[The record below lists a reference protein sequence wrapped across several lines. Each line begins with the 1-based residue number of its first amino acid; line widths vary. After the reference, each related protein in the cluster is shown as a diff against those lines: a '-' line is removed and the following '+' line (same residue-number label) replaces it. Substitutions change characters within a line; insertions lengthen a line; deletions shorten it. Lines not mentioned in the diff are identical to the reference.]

1 MPWPRL
7 SKKGVL
13 QALPRQCRCLRK
25 WTLTCSDQVPE
36 VQVLNLQLQVL
47 SLGVL
52 VRQPKCL
59 WVEVFLRLEHLFSF
73 QSRLRPLWV
82 RTNCSS

>member
-1 MPWPRL
+1 MDFDLFGP
-7 SKKGVL
+7 
-13 QALPRQCRCLRK
+13 
-25 WTLTCSDQVPE
+25 

>member
-1 MPWPRL
+1 MATV

-13 QALPRQCRCLRK
+13 PLSRQRRCLRK
-25 WTLTCSDQVPE
+25 WTLTSSDQI
-36 VQVLNLQLQVL
+36 QLKLNLQLQVL

-59 WVEVFLRLEHLFSF
+59 WVEVFLSLEHLFSF